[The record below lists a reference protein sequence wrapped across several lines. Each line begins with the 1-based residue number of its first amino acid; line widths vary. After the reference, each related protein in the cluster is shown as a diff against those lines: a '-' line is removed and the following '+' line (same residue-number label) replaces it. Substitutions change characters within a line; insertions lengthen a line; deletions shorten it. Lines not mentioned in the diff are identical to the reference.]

1 MLDFVYLA
9 LVAAPLTLAAAAL
22 LLMAVRSFRGHADDR
37 ADRRRSELAR
47 AQEHPGGMRKRED
60 PLAEPASIAS
70 VGDGGLRAIGRS
82 VVGALAND
90 PRPGAEKPSLEELSA
105 LVESLA
111 FPPRE
116 AIARETLAHQA
127 RASDRS
133 ASEPVAVPRRP
144 APRVGTPAATTKAC
158 PDCAE
163 EVLAAARVCKH
174 CRCRFD
180 EPDLRRLSA

>member
-1 MLDFVYLA
+1 MLDFVYFA
-9 LVAAPLTLAAAAL
+9 LVAVPLILAAAAL

-37 ADRRRSELAR
+37 VDRRRSELAR

-70 VGDGGLRAIGRS
+70 LGDGGLRAIGRS

-111 FPPRE
+111 FPPHE
-116 AIARETLAHQA
+116 ALAYEA
-127 RASDRS
+127 RASDLP
-133 ASEPVAVPRRP
+133 ASGPVTAPQRP
-144 APRVGTPAATTKAC
+144 AARVGAPAAATKEC

-174 CRCRFD
+174 CRYRFD